1 MSKLRHVLARRYRK
15 IDGTDEEEKVLVRP
29 EESRRCDTLI
39 DPKTG
44 HPLFLR
50 AENSK
55 DVKPHFAL
63 KEKLSD
69 YDRKIKEEISLKT
82 PDDITH
88 EYAQEL
94 IKRAFNR
101 GIDILIYLKKCGK
114 HHDKI
119 PIRFIDLRSN
129 GCVIKLEVTIS
140 GTHKRWDVL
149 IINPYTSDIILGIEV
164 YNTHRTDE
172 TSRPSNVPWVELD
185 ANKIINDLENDLAIP
200 DVDFDINTKNFKF
213 YCMRSFIN
221 SSEINKCNICIE
233 EEIKIKNQEEQER
246 RQKEVEER
254 RYQYRITQELE
265 RKEREE
271 EMRQYRIR
279 QELERKEIEEKQEL
293 VRKERE
299 EEMRQYRIRQELER
313 KEREEKQELERKEIE
328 EKQELERKEIEEKQ
342 EQERKKIEEERQQ
355 YKKKQKKA
363 ERELKKISRF
373 LKIHNTA
380 VNNIWKEK
388 NENHGN
394 ETKLK
399 EIKESEQIL
408 INLKLTHR
416 MKEQK
421 LVNEINHF
429 KYIINKH
436 SR

>member
-185 ANKIINDLENDLAIP
+185 ANKII
-200 DVDFDINTKNFKF
+200 
-213 YCMRSFIN
+213 FIN

-254 RYQYRITQELE
+254 RYQYKIRQELE
-265 RKEREE
+265 RKEREDK
-271 EMRQYRIR
+271 
-279 QELERKEIEEKQEL
+279 QELE
-293 VRKERE
+293 RKERE

-313 KEREEKQELERKEIE
+313 KEREEKQELERKERE
-328 EKQELERKEIEEKQ
+328 EKQELERKEIEEEMRQYKIKQ
-342 EQERKKIEEERQQ
+342 E
-355 YKKKQKKA
+355 KA
-363 ERELKKISRF
+363 ERELKKISCF

-408 INLKLTHR
+408 IDLKLKHR

-421 LVNEINHF
+421 LINEINHF

>member
-254 RYQYRITQELE
+254 RYQYRI
-265 RKEREE
+265 
-271 EMRQYRIR
+271 R
-279 QELERKEIEEKQEL
+279 QELE
-293 VRKERE
+293 RKERE

-328 EKQELERKEIEEKQ
+328 EEMRQYKIKQE
-342 EQERKKIEEERQQ
+342 
-355 YKKKQKKA
+355 KA
-363 ERELKKISRF
+363 ERELKKISCF